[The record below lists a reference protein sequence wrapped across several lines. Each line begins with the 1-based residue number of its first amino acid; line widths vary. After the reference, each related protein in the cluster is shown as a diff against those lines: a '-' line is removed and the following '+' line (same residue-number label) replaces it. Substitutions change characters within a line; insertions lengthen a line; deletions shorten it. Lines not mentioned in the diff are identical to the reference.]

1 MTELKSDGAQEGR
14 GIRVYTFRFNEVLRY
29 SNLIVD
35 GAIRSLWLTGLT
47 AALGLLI
54 GTACAVILVYGPK
67 RAHVFVLA
75 YVEAFRNTPFL
86 VQLFFIFF
94 GLASLGFRMAA
105 MTAAILALTVNF
117 GAYTTEVMRSGLQS
131 ISRGQLES
139 AASLGLGPWH
149 IFSDIVAFQAI
160 RNVFP
165 SLVSYV
171 VLLFLG
177 SSIISQI
184 SADDLMR
191 AASFIESRTFRS
203 FEAYAVISAVYLGIV
218 IVFRLAMA
226 LVWTTLLR
234 RRG

>member
-1 MTELKSDGAQEGR
+1 M
-14 GIRVYTFRFNEVLRY
+14 YTFRFNEVLRY
-29 SNLIVD
+29 SGLIVD

-47 AALGLLI
+47 AVLGLMI
-54 GTACAVILVYGPK
+54 GTLCAAILVYGPK
-67 RAHVFVLA
+67 RAHGIVLA

-105 MTAAILALTVNF
+105 MTAAIFALTVNF
-117 GAYTTEVMRSGLQS
+117 GAYMTEVMRSGLQS
-131 ISRGQLES
+131 IPRGQWES
-139 AASLGLGPWH
+139 AASLGLGPWD
-149 IFSDIVAFQAI
+149 IFRDVVAFQAI

-171 VLLFLG
+171 ILLFLG
-177 SSIISQI
+177 SSVVSQI

-203 FEAYAVISAVYLGIV
+203 FEAYAVICAVYLGIV

>member
-1 MTELKSDGAQEGR
+1 M
-14 GIRVYTFRFNEVLRY
+14 YTFRFNEVLRY
-29 SNLIVD
+29 SSLIVD

-47 AALGLLI
+47 AVLGLII
-54 GTACAVILVYGPK
+54 GTACAAILVYGPK
-67 RAHVFVLA
+67 RAHGAVLA

-94 GLASLGFRMAA
+94 GLASLGLRMAA
-105 MTAAILALTVNF
+105 MTAAIFALTVNF
-117 GAYTTEVMRSGLQS
+117 GAYMTEVMRSGLQS
-131 ISRGQLES
+131 IPRGQWES
-139 AASLGLGPWH
+139 AASLGLGSWD
-149 IFSDIVAFQAI
+149 IFRDVVAFQAI

-171 VLLFLG
+171 ILLFLG
-177 SSIISQI
+177 SSVVSQI

-203 FEAYAVISAVYLGIV
+203 FEAYAVICAVYLGIV

>member
-1 MTELKSDGAQEGR
+1 MY
-14 GIRVYTFRFNEVLRY
+14 IFRFNEVLRY
-29 SNLIVD
+29 SDLIVD
-35 GAIRSLWLTGLT
+35 GAVRSLWLTGLT
-47 AALGLLI
+47 AMLGLMI
-54 GTACAVILVYGPK
+54 GTACAVVLTYGPK
-67 RAHVFVLA
+67 RAHGFVLA

-94 GLASLGFRMAA
+94 GLASIGFRMAA
-105 MTAAILALTVNF
+105 MTAAVLALTVNF
-117 GAYTTEVMRSGLQS
+117 GAYTTEVMRAGLQS
-131 ISRGQLES
+131 IPRGQLES
-139 AASLGLGPWH
+139 AASLGLGRWS
-149 IFSDIVAFQAI
+149 IFFDVVAFQAI

-165 SLVSYV
+165 SIVSYV

-177 SSIISQI
+177 SSIVSQI

-218 IVFRLAMA
+218 VAFRLIMA
-226 LVWTTLLR
+226 LVWLAVFK

>member
-1 MTELKSDGAQEGR
+1 M
-14 GIRVYTFRFNEVLRY
+14 YTFRFNEVLRY
-29 SNLIVD
+29 SDLIVD
-35 GAIRSLWLTGLT
+35 GALRSLWLTGLT
-47 AALGLLI
+47 ATLGLVI
-54 GTACAVILVYGPK
+54 GTACAAVLTYGPK
-67 RAHVFVLA
+67 RAHGFVLA

-94 GLASLGFRMAA
+94 GLASIGFRMAA
-105 MTAAILALTVNF
+105 MTAAVLALTVNF
-117 GAYTTEVMRSGLQS
+117 GAYTTEVMRAGLQS
-131 ISRGQLES
+131 IPRGQLES
-139 AASLGLGPWH
+139 AASLGLGPWS
-149 IFSDIVAFQAI
+149 IFRDVVAFQAV

-177 SSIISQI
+177 SSIVSQI

-191 AASFIESRTFRS
+191 SASFIESRTFRS

-218 IVFRLAMA
+218 IAFRLGMA
-226 LVWTTLLR
+226 LVWVTLFK